1 MSMMATPP
9 ELPPELPPEP
19 ATIVRYQFADGR
31 IPFWP
36 LKGGYANDHRP
47 GTLLPEARE
56 KGAAPKTSAPKTPEK
71 VTEASW
77 ETRAELLGP
86 PMEVSWPQRSVEEE
100 LPQELAGRSRKNQK
114 DDGNPEGLSRVSRG
128 RSRRVS
134 PGESPN
140 TTESNSPEMATGKVE
155 GKQLEQSRHRE
166 DAGLPAPVAEGNPQD
181 SGVVRDEDLDKEDLG
196 KDSICRV
203 RNADQTLDT
212 ALDTTTCAS
221 PNKEAIAPLEAT
233 ESKTESTTESRTES
247 RTEAT
252 SESRTESR
260 NEATSESRTE
270 STTEATSESR
280 TESTTEATSESRT
293 ESTTEA
299 TSESEAES
307 REAVAIPSIKPIYDY
322 LGKSLIAKEAAGE
335 SEGETRETAAAIP
348 SIKPI
353 YNYLDNSLNKL
364 ISIAKPESIP
374 ERIVERETRKQQGNR
389 EREVAASPSSEAN
402 SPPVQKA
409 DVVEVSAD
417 RQEYDDVR
425 QTVTATGDVLLR
437 VRGAVLNAKWMQ
449 VNLLSR
455 IAVAEGDVAL
465 NNGEQFLQGNR
476 LEYDIARDRG
486 GIQEGKGQI
495 FLTSASQ
502 GLQPTLPTDVAALS
516 GENRP
521 LSRRLRAGEPPQKVT
536 STGNIT
542 VGVGAGR
549 GASLQGN
556 APGGGIN
563 RLRFETDKL
572 NFTADGWEA
581 SNVRITNDPFSPPEL
596 ELRSDRATMR
606 RLSPEQDEIIAKRAR
621 LVFDGRFSIPL
632 LRERVIL
639 DRSERDPSLIRFGY
653 DGGDRGGLYAEST
666 VDFPV
671 PAPVRFILIP
681 QFFMQKAAQRNG
693 ANFRQLLGLK
703 AKLRGNLT
711 PTTSIDGS
719 AVFTSLDFGEAN
731 DKLRGSLRLRQ
742 QVGGYGVAGEYS
754 YRDRLFNGSLG
765 FQTVRQNLG
774 LVVTSPVIPVAKTGF
789 NLSYQGS
796 AQHIQADTD
805 RLELLQPIRENNL
818 TNLNRFQAS
827 AALSRGLLLWQ
838 GKPQAATRGKGLRYT
853 PTPILPYIR
862 MFGGLTGVT
871 SAYSN
876 GENQNSLAA
885 TIGLQGQFGHFSRK
899 WLDYTGFNLGF
910 SRIWKRGES
919 PFVFDRVP
927 DAKVLSAGIT
937 QQVYGP
943 FKLGLQTAINLDT
956 REAISTDYILEYS
969 RRTYGITL
977 RYNPQRELGSLS
989 LRLSDFNWVGGSES
1003 FSGASEVRSIDGG
1016 VSR

>member
-9 ELPPELPPEP
+9 ELPPEP
-19 ATIVRYQFADGR
+19 AAIVRYQFADGR
-31 IPFWP
+31 IPVWP
-36 LKGGYANDHRP
+36 LQGGYANDHRP

-56 KGAAPKTSAPKTPEK
+56 KSAVGETAPGGKLAENNSQTRATGELISESAPKTSAPTAPEK
-71 VTEASW
+71 LAVTEASW

-86 PMEVSWPQRSVEEE
+86 PMEVSWPQKSVEEE
-100 LPQELAGRSRKNQK
+100 LPQEQAGRSRKNQK
-114 DDGNPEGLSRVSRG
+114 DDGNPEALSRVSRE

-140 TTESNSPEMATGKVE
+140 TVESNSPEMATGKVE
-155 GKQLEQSRHRE
+155 GKQLEQSPQRE
-166 DAGLPAPVAEGNPQD
+166 DAGLPDPVAEGNAQG
-181 SGVVRDEDLDKEDLG
+181 SGVVREEDLD
-196 KDSICRV
+196 
-203 RNADQTLDT
+203 
-212 ALDTTTCAS
+212 
-221 PNKEAIAPLEAT
+221 KEAIAPLEAT
-233 ESKTESTTESRTES
+233 ESTTESRTES
-247 RTEAT
+247 
-252 SESRTESR
+252 
-260 NEATSESRTE
+260 
-270 STTEATSESR
+270 
-280 TESTTEATSESRT
+280 
-293 ESTTEA
+293 
-299 TSESEAES
+299 EAENT
-307 REAVAIPSIKPIYDY
+307 ETVAIPRIKPIYDY
-322 LGKSLIAKEAAGE
+322 LGKSLIPKEAAGE
-335 SEGETRETAAAIP
+335 SEAETRETAAIP
-348 SIKPI
+348 RIRPI
-353 YNYLDNSLNKL
+353 YNYLDNSFNKL
-364 ISIAKPESIP
+364 ISIARPERIP
-374 ERIVERETRKQQGNR
+374 ERILATETRRQQGNR
-389 EREVAASPSSEAN
+389 EREIAESPSSEAN
-402 SPPVQKA
+402 GLPVQKA

-425 QTVTATGDVLLR
+425 QTVTAAGDVLLR

-465 NNGEQFLQGNR
+465 DNGEQLLQGNR

-596 ELRSDRATMR
+596 ELRADRASMR
-606 RLSPEQDEIIAKRAR
+606 RLSPEQDEIIAKRPR

-632 LRERVIL
+632 LRERAIL
-639 DRSERDPSLIRFGY
+639 DRSERDPSLVRFGY

-681 QFFMQKAAQRNG
+681 QFFMQKAIHRNG
-693 ANFRQLLGLK
+693 ANFRQLFGFK
-703 AKLRGNLT
+703 TKLRGNLT

-719 AVFTSLDFGEAN
+719 AVFTSLDFSEAE

-742 QVGGYGVAGEYS
+742 QVGRYAVAGEYS

-774 LVVTSPVIPVAKTGF
+774 LVVTSPVIPLAKTGF

-796 AQHIQADTD
+796 AQHIKADTD

-818 TNLNRFQAS
+818 TDLNRFQAS

-853 PTPILPYIR
+853 PTPILPYVR
-862 MFGGLTGVT
+862 MFGGLTGVA

-876 GENQNSLAA
+876 GEKQNSLAA

-1003 FSGASEVRSIDGG
+1003 FSGASEVRSVDGG